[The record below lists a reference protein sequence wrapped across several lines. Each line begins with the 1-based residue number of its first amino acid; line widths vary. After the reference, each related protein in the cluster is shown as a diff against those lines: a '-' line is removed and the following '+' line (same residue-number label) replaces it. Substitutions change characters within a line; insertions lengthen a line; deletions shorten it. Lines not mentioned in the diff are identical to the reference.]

1 MNLCEEMRL
10 VYYRNRDAPRV
21 WIRCVPT
28 HKIPVDT
35 SIDKLIPIFA
45 GEPQK
50 RTRRQLG

>member
-45 GEPQK
+45 VK
-50 RTRRQLG
+50 RKKTLLEKS